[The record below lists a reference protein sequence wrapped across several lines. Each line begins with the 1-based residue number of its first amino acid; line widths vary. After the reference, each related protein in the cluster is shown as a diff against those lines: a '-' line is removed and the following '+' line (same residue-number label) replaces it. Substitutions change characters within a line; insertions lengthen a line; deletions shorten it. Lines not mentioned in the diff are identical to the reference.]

1 MNIKN
6 DNYLLSTGQPGKV
19 KSADLASIANGS
31 PPTRGRPPIAACRV
45 EPRTP
50 NLPLPLTV
58 RRRKRTSYPR
68 VKIKSS
74 VQNNENGP

>member
-31 PPTRGRPPIAACRV
+31 PPTRGRPPIAACRG

-50 NLPLPLTV
+50 NLPLPPSHSATAKTHIL
-58 RRRKRTSYPR
+58 PPC
-68 VKIKSS
+68 
-74 VQNNENGP
+74 QNQTFCAKQ